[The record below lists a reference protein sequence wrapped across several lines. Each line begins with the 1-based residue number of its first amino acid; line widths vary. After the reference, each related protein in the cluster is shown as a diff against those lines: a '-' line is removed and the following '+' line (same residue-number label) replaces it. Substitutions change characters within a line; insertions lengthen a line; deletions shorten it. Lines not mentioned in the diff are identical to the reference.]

1 MSEDTQDQTDHAFE
15 RAITTL
21 CNCRSLIRHHPDLAA
36 IQREQLLSDIDQ
48 TLELLQGCAARAA
61 QEALF
66 SAGPVPQRPSPEQ
79 STLRALYQLYQ
90 EHINSSQ
97 ASTQVLSAR
106 FNETLTTLKEIQ
118 DLIQE
123 CDDLDLAGD
132 RQQLSI
138 ALQRVGAFTADL
150 YCLFMEFRRSLA
162 AILDEQSSYIH
173 TEELSSLQRLRPA
186 ASERQSTPALRPPH
200 VREDH
205 RRLDE
210 QRQVLTSRLTDAT
223 AFLIMLEEGLRS
235 DLKRRNEIISHLH
248 SIGQLLRDMAGLLAG
263 YEETLRAIL

>member
-1 MSEDTQDQTDHAFE
+1 MSEDTQDLTDRAFE

-21 CNCRSLIRHHPDLAA
+21 CNCRSLIRHHPDLPAF
-36 IQREQLLSDIDQ
+36 QREQLLSDIEK
-48 TLELLQGCAARAA
+48 TLELLQDCAAKAA
-61 QEALF
+61 QEVLF
-66 SAGPVPQRPSPEQ
+66 SVGPAQRPSQEQ

-90 EHINSSQ
+90 EHINSPQ
-97 ASTQVLSAR
+97 TSTQALSAR
-106 FNETLTTLKEIQ
+106 FNETLTTLKELQ

-123 CDDLDLAGD
+123 CNDLDPEAD
-132 RQQLSI
+132 HQQLST

-173 TEELSSLQRLRPA
+173 TEELSSLQRLSPV
-186 ASERQSTPALRPPH
+186 ASGRLGGPSLPTLH
-200 VREDH
+200 LREDH

-210 QRQVLTSRLTDAT
+210 QRQALTHRLSDAT
-223 AFLIMLEEGLRS
+223 AFLVMLEEGLRS
-235 DLKRRNEIISHLH
+235 DLKRRSEIISHLH
-248 SIGQLLRDMAGLLAG
+248 SVGQLLRDMAGLLAG

>member
-66 SAGPVPQRPSPEQ
+66 SVGPMPQRPSQEQ

-173 TEELSSLQRLRPA
+173 TEELSSLQRLHPA
-186 ASERQSTPALRPPH
+186 ASERQPTPMLRPPH

-223 AFLIMLEEGLRS
+223 AFLVMLEEGLRS

>member
-21 CNCRSLIRHHPDLAA
+21 CNCRSLIRHHPELPAF
-36 IQREQLLSDIDQ
+36 QREQLLSDIEK
-48 TLELLQGCAARAA
+48 TLELLQTWAAKAA
-61 QEALF
+61 QEALL
-66 SAGPVPQRPSPEQ
+66 SAGPASQRPSHEQ

-90 EHINSSQ
+90 EHVNSPQ

-106 FNETLTTLKEIQ
+106 FNETLTTLKELQ

-123 CDDLDLAGD
+123 CSDLDLESD
-132 RQQLSI
+132 QHQLST

-173 TEELSSLQRLRPA
+173 TEELTSLQRLRLPEEAKPA
-186 ASERQSTPALRPPH
+186 PPVLRSLH
-200 VREDH
+200 LREDH

-210 QRQVLTSRLTDAT
+210 QRQALTSRLGDAT
-223 AFLIMLEEGLRS
+223 AFLVLLEEGLRS